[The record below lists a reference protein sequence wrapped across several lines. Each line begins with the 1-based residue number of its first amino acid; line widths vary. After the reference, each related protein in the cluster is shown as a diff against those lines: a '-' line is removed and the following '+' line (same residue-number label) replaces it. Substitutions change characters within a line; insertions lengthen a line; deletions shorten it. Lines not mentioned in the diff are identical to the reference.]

1 MLSSTVAGLG
11 RLRPW
16 QEAPGAAWRTAGGSG
31 SRGPSPTKKTT
42 TTFNETRQIQVE
54 TQAASQQTQEESSLN
69 ELMDLVFRAGLDSK
83 FQGLQ
88 RGPGVP
94 EPGGV
99 GRRTEWCTVAGIRL
113 GQFHSVPAFLWVRRT
128 AVTY

>member
-1 MLSSTVAGLG
+1 MENGG
-11 RLRPW
+11 RERE
-16 QEAPGAAWRTAGGSG
+16 QGAESDEEDNDDFQRNTSDSGRDASCQSANPGRV
-31 SRGPSPTKKTT
+31 
-42 TTFNETRQIQVE
+42 Q
-54 TQAASQQTQEESSLN
+54 LN